1 MKKSRRKFSAKF
13 KTRVALE
20 AVKEQLT
27 LQEIATKFEIHPTQ
41 ITTWKKEFINNASS
55 AFDSK
60 SVTDKKEKDTEK
72 LFTKIGQMQVEID
85 FLKHV
90 LGK

>member
-1 MKKSRRKFSAKF
+1 MKVSRRKFSATF
-13 KTRVALE
+13 KTKVALE
-20 AVKEQLT
+20 AIKEQLT
-27 LQEIATKFEIHPTQ
+27 TQEIASKFEVHPTQ
-41 ITTWKKEFINNASS
+41 ITTWKKDFIKNASA
-55 AFDSK
+55 AFESK
-60 SVTDKKEKDTEK
+60 KKGDKQEKDNEK

>member
-13 KTRVALE
+13 KTRVVLE
-20 AVKEQLT
+20 SIKEQLT
-27 LQEIATKFEIHPTQ
+27 IQEIASKYEVHPTQ
-41 ITTWKKEFINNASS
+41 ITTWKKDFINNASA
-55 AFDSK
+55 AFE
-60 SVTDKKEKDTEK
+60 TKKATVQQEKDSEK

>member
-13 KTRVALE
+13 KTRVVLE
-20 AVKEQLT
+20 SIKEQLT
-27 LQEIATKFEIHPTQ
+27 IQEIASKYEVHPTQ
-41 ITTWKKEFINNASS
+41 ITTWKKDFINNAS
-55 AFDSK
+55 AACER
-60 SVTDKKEKDTEK
+60 KKATVEQEKDNEK

>member
-1 MKKSRRKFSAKF
+1 MKISRRKFSAKF

-20 AVKEQLT
+20 AIKEQLT
-27 LQEIATKFEIHPTQ
+27 SQEIASKFEVHPTQ
-41 ITTWKKEFINNASS
+41 ITTWKKDFIKNASA
-55 AFDSK
+55 AFESK
-60 SVTDKKEKDTEK
+60 NKGAKKDKDNEK
-72 LFTKIGQMQVEID
+72 LFTKIGKMQIEID